1 MPMMAPANVRD
12 DEDISEFD
20 YNAFEQSFEDQ
31 LKSTPS
37 INPYGMLQVGLE
49 KYALGRRFLITKK
62 GYFGLGPG
70 DVQKGDRVAIIFG
83 QDVPIILRRSSS
95 ETDRPTWEV
104 IGEAY
109 VQDIMNGEVMSQWQN
124 GVVEAGEILL
134 R

>member
-62 GYFGLGPG
+62 GYFGLG
-70 DVQKGDRVAIIFG
+70 R
-83 QDVPIILRRSSS
+83 
-95 ETDRPTWEV
+95 ETSRKETVLPSYS
-104 IGEAY
+104 AR
-109 VQDIMNGEVMSQWQN
+109 MS
-124 GVVEAGEILL
+124 